1 MTFVSHPT
9 RFGSVLSLGL
19 AVVAV
24 ALVASGG
31 DGGPGVSLGLAVG
44 LVCLGTLA
52 MASAAGVGGDDGY
65 RSLEAVLLVVGVGL
79 SLAGVGFGTLEAETL
94 PLRIVLAA
102 GLLGVSLLGAG
113 LAPAPAVRP
122 RHLVG
127 VGTGV
132 LVVAVVLAGLMT
144 EVGSLSLL
152 SAMAAVV
159 VAWDAGE
166 NAVSLGEHVGRR
178 ARTWPVELG
187 HTGASASYGTVVVAA
202 TFGVTE
208 LNVTDVPLTALLL
221 LLGGAVAL
229 LVALSN

>member
-9 RFGSVLSLGL
+9 QVGSVLSLAVAVC
-19 AVVAV
+19 AVV
-24 ALVASGG
+24 LVAPGG
-31 DGGPGVSLGLAVG
+31 DAGLGLSLAAAVG
-44 LVCLGTLA
+44 FVCLGTLA
-52 MASAAGVGGDDGY
+52 MAAAASVGGDGGR
-65 RSLEAVLLVVGVGL
+65 RSLEAILLAVGVGL
-79 SLAGVGFGTLEAETL
+79 SAVGVGFGTFEAEVL

-113 LAPAPAVRP
+113 LAPVPGIRP
-122 RHLVG
+122 RHLVSA
-127 VGTGV
+127 GTGV
-132 LVVAVVLAGLMT
+132 LVVFVVLAGLMT
-144 EVGSLSLL
+144 QVGALALL
-152 SAMAAVV
+152 AAMAAVV

-166 NAVSLGEHVGRR
+166 QAISLGEHVGRR

-187 HTGASASYGTVVVAA
+187 HTGASASYGAVVVAA
-202 TFGVTE
+202 TFGVTQ